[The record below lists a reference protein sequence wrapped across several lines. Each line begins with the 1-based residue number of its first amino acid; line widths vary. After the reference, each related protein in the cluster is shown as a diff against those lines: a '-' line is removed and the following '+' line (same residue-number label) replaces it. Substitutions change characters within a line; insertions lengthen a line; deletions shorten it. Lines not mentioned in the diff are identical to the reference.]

1 MWQRFPLHRPSPDSR
16 SPDSTGPDGTAPVRM
31 AKELW
36 CDRVSEHCAACVD
49 ALADEGPARL
59 RECLALLTLAP
70 EASSVASDGLPT
82 IASFEAM
89 LACGA
94 EVSAALALLP
104 KGASYLLSRG
114 EDDTCLASVILPL
127 SRLDTGDEVTAEGA
141 SPALAL
147 TAALMASLVL
157 PKRGQH
163 NPVLADIDGLE
174 LPEAHWL
181 N

>member
-1 MWQRFPLHRPSPDSR
+1 
-16 SPDSTGPDGTAPVRM
+16 
-31 AKELW
+31 
-36 CDRVSEHCAACVD
+36 
-49 ALADEGPARL
+49 L
-59 RECLALLTLAP
+59 RECLALLMLAP
-70 EASSVASDGLPT
+70 EPASPLSVDLPT
-82 IASFEAM
+82 VTGLEAM

-94 EVSAALALLP
+94 QESAALALLP

-127 SRLDTGDEVTAEGA
+127 TGEEVTAEGD

-147 TAALMASLVL
+147 TAALLASLVL
-157 PKRGQH
+157 PAHGRD
-163 NPVLADIDGLE
+163 NPVLGDIDKLE